1 MAYKILAINPGS
13 TSTKISVAHDIE
25 PLFVEDVKHLRSD
38 LEHFHTIFD
47 QYEYRKQ
54 HILQELERRN
64 IPLDFD
70 AVVGR
75 GGLAKAVES
84 GVYRVT
90 PEMIEDQRT
99 APHQH
104 PCDLGCKLAYEIAEM
119 IPGCQSFIADPGVV
133 DEMAPEAHVTG
144 LPEVPRICIWH
155 ALNQKAVA
163 RRYAREYIVRQ
174 AEPYYRSPRRRYLF
188 CSPSAGTRH
197 RCQQRFVGRRTLL
210 ARAYRYF
217 AYARN
222 RSSVLQQRTQ
232 RRANDKEDML
242 ARRFARTLGHQR
254 LPRNKETHRCR
265 RRPRTAHHI
274 GYDMERGEG
283 DCCRRCCTLR
293 KDRRRNPHR
302 WYVLQRIPCWR
313 TEKAHQ
319 LPCSRRGLPWT
330 GRNARPHRECLGG
343 VGRQAGSKGV
353 LNRWSVNHHARNTQ
367 YIASLVAEMQ

>member
-104 PCDLGCKLAYEIAEM
+104 PCYLGCKLAYEIAEM

-163 RRYAREYIVRQ
+163 RRYARENNTSYDKLNLIIAHLGGGISFAAHQQGRAIDANNALSGDGPFSPERTGTLPMLEIVRLCYNSGLSEEQ
-174 AEPYYRSPRRRYLF
+174 MIKKI
-188 CSPSAGTRH
+188 CSQG
-197 RCQQRFVGRRTLL
+197 GLL
-210 ARAYRYF
+210 AHLGTNDFREIRKRIDAGDDH
-217 AYARN
+217 AQLIISAMIWN
-222 RSSVLQQRTQ
+222 VAKAIAAEGAVLCGKIDAVILTGGMCYSEYLVGELKKRISYLAPVVVYPGQ
-232 RRANDKEDML
+232 DEML
-242 ARRFARTLGHQR
+242 ALTENALAA
-254 LPRNKETHRCR
+254 L
-265 RRPRTAHHI
+265 
-274 GYDMERGEG
+274 EG
-283 DCCRRCCTLR
+283 
-293 KDRRRNPHR
+293 K
-302 WYVLQRIPCWR
+302 
-313 TEKAHQ
+313 
-319 LPCSRRGLPWT
+319 
-330 GRNARPHRECLGG
+330 RE
-343 VGRQAGSKGV
+343 VKV
-353 LNRWSVNHHARNTQ
+353 
-367 YIASLVAEMQ
+367 Y